1 MRKKNM
7 KLAVTSVVLSACV
20 AVQPV
25 AACAAEGAN
34 LADENTAGGGVNSGN
49 PAEESAP
56 QQPNEEIVEENEG
69 IVGTPGTEGTEDQ
82 AGQESSGNYEIVEDN
97 LQEEEAPAEPEEE
110 AASSES
116 QPAESAETTASA
128 GSTEEKTYPDSEDEI
143 SAGQA
148 LNEAGDAVLEK
159 PEGETVEEYNEK
171 AEDYNEKVDGYN
183 DVVTGDNDKLAEDFT
198 GEGSADKL
206 DDAKKPLDDAQ
217 DKVADLQAQLNA
229 LEALKNNPN
238 PERPFSIEEYNQKVA
253 ELNAAVKEQQTAA
266 GAYNDAVDKIQTEK
280 QEEVIQENQGINS
293 DNKDVVT
300 ENEQTMNENDGK
312 LGKTEETDQEGNV
325 TLDVGA
331 LEDSDLKGQYE
342 GAKKAM
348 EDAKGTLEG
357 LTIPQYTDEQIKN
370 LTPEEVAEYEKVVA
384 NYNQVKADYDRKVE
398 AYNSLAD
405 QVADELTKQNQAE
418 ADAKTQDAN
427 NIIVDQNTTA
437 AGENKKK
444 DASNKTETEKNN
456 AVEDTGLTTAADEL
470 DAARDVL
477 NSKKDALDD
486 LGEELKN
493 ASNLGQ
499 NEYNS
504 LLAQYK
510 AAAVEYNGAVSNY
523 NAKVEAYS
531 SALTDAKKNV
541 EEQNA
546 KIDSNN
552 KEEVE
557 GKINAT
563 ESNKVTFDNQTTA
576 DGVTGMT
583 SQAAELAAKAK
594 ELHEKEQALIA
605 AATENRLD
613 DFVALQKE
621 YNTLVTE
628 YNNLADAFEDEANK
642 KVHESNQ
649 AIVQGKLEANH
660 GDGTNKGV
668 VGTNQDTVESIRD
681 KVDDTGMNSAA
692 NDLTEAKNN
701 LEKVAGGETVTTDNG
716 ETLTLEKAEEI
727 YNQKVGAYNDAV
739 DAYLAGVDEYNTK
752 KEEDTAAQNVLNI
765 NAALETNQGTVTAN
779 KEKYEDFIELAN
791 AEAALTQAEQA
802 LRDAVKDP
810 AAFETAKQG
819 YEKAKEDYNKAVD
832 SYHSA
837 QSAEVNTEN
846 EKVLDHK
853 DTYTKNNAI
862 DVGGTL
868 KAQEEAVEA
877 AKAELLTAAKDPATS
892 AEQLSK
898 LKDAYA
904 QAVAN
909 YNTAVGNFNAQP
921 SEDLNEGIDQ
931 YNQETAEK
939 NQALK
944 DDIQSDTAASAE
956 NNLTVLDDAK
966 NQGVVLEDGFVE
978 ELKAQ
983 HNKVTAKKSEME
995 NLKAEMEKLT
1005 SEDAGYQDAVKA
1017 YNEAVK
1023 AYNAEVETYA
1033 GQVKTYNEAVNS
1045 WNADREEITDSTESQ
1060 GTEKGEADWGNIE
1073 GQNHLTHVDVRFDG
1087 AKTQTAT
1094 KDENGNVSYSEAL
1107 QGYKVTG
1114 VYTKKEDAENE
1125 NRKYGV
1131 NYTQDNK
1138 KDPQGIIDM
1147 EKSYTIDGGE
1157 FRDPDQKEHLNAE
1170 SLKLTFWITVKNDKG
1185 EKEILSVS
1193 LDQND
1198 VYSEG
1203 TYYEVTEESKKA
1215 FEHYEKTN
1223 PDESG
1228 EEDKNGIPIEEIG
1241 GKKYYN
1247 LSGQSVFVVSAM
1259 TCGSFEWDEEGYPDW
1274 SEFPPQWVSEGY
1286 TGNAAGLDLILSTQ
1300 TIVDIHKKDAASTLQ
1315 YFTQERYANPI
1326 SGQLVGLETGKENS
1340 VTQAQNTL
1348 QSLDSV
1354 TFDTLQAVEKIN
1366 AALDKA
1372 GTVTVE
1378 QGDLS
1383 ATVDL
1388 LTIAAAQLG
1397 TLELEAHKQAPT
1409 DVTLNQLEN
1418 VNADDG
1424 YAERTQVKQT
1434 AAANLS
1440 PLGEKNLLTGF
1451 TDYTKTAEAHL
1462 NKAASQIKALF
1473 IELGGGG
1480 TTDPDPDPEIDP
1492 ETDPDPDPEID
1503 PETDPDPDPE
1513 TDPDPDVEI
1522 PEGDVPLAELPTQ
1535 QVPLTELPEGQTPIL
1550 VELSEEQVPLTE
1562 LPDEAVPMAR
1572 PAKTGDTT
1580 PMLALSTAL
1589 AGAALALTKLL
1600 ERKRH
1605 TAKHAKR

>member
-7 KLAVTSVVLSACV
+7 KLAVTSAVLSACV

-56 QQPNEEIVEENEG
+56 QQPNEEIVEENEE
-69 IVGTPGTEGTEDQ
+69 IIGTPGTEDTEDQ

-97 LQEEEAPAEPEEE
+97 LQEEEKTAEPEEE

-116 QPAESAETTASA
+116 QPAESAE
-128 GSTEEKTYPDSEDEI
+128 STEEEAYPDSEEEI
-143 SAGQA
+143 SAGQE
-148 LNEAGDAVLEK
+148 LNEAGADVLEK
-159 PEGETVEEYNEK
+159 PEGETVEEYNEEV
-171 AEDYNEKVDGYN
+171 EDYNEKVDGYN
-183 DVVTGDNDKLAEDFT
+183 DVVTGENDKLAEDFT
-198 GEGSADKL
+198 GEDKESHQTEL

-217 DKVADLQAQLNA
+217 SEVDRLQAELNA
-229 LEALKNNPN
+229 LEELKNNPN
-238 PERPFSIEEYNQKVA
+238 PDKPFSIEEYNQKVA
-253 ELNAAVKEQQTAA
+253 ELNAAVEKQQTAA
-266 GAYNDAVDKIQTEK
+266 GAYNDAVENIQTEK
-280 QEEVIQENQGINS
+280 QDEVIQENQGINS
-293 DNKDVVT
+293 GNNEVVT
-300 ENEQTMNENDGK
+300 ENEQTMNENADK
-312 LGKTEETDQEGNV
+312 LGKTEETDQEGNATTGPDLNV
-325 TLDVGA
+325 EA
-331 LEDSDLKGQYE
+331 LEDSDLKEQYE

-348 EDAKGTLEG
+348 EDAKGTLED
-357 LTIPQYTDEQIKN
+357 LKSTIPQYTDEQIKD
-370 LTPEEVAEYEKVVA
+370 LTPDEVAEYEKVVA

-398 AYNSLAD
+398 AYNGLAN
-405 QVADELTKQNQAE
+405 QVAAELTKQNQAE
-418 ADAKTQDAN
+418 ADAQTQQTNNTKVDAN
-427 NIIVDQNTTA
+427 TATT
-437 AGENKKK
+437 GDNEKK
-444 DASNKTETEKNN
+444 DASNKSETKKND
-456 AVEDTGLTTAADEL
+456 AVEDTGLKTAADEL
-470 DAARDVL
+470 DAAREDL
-477 NSKKDALDD
+477 NGKKDALDKLGKELKDASD
-486 LGEELKN
+486 LG
-493 ASNLGQ
+493 Q
-499 NEYNS
+499 DEYNS

-510 AAAVEYNGAVSNY
+510 AAAADYNGAVSIY
-523 NAKVEAYS
+523 NAKVDAYG
-531 SALTDAKKNV
+531 SALTAAKKNV
-541 EEQNA
+541 EGQNTQ
-546 KIDSNN
+546 IDQEN
-552 KEEVE
+552 
-557 GKINAT
+557 I
-563 ESNKVTFDNQTTA
+563 NKVTGAIETTESGEVTSDNQTTA
-576 DGVTGMT
+576 NGFADMKD
-583 SQAAELAAKAK
+583 QADALAAKAAA
-594 ELHEKEQALIA
+594 LHAKEQALID

-613 DFVALQKE
+613 DFDDLRNE
-621 YNTLVTE
+621 YNTLVEE
-628 YNNLADAFEDEANK
+628 YNGLAKAFKAEANE
-642 KVHESNQ
+642 KVHAGNQ
-649 AIVQGKLEANH
+649 AIVQEKLEANH

-668 VGTNQDTVESIRD
+668 VDTNKD
-681 KVDDTGMNSAA
+681 KVNEIGYVNDKVNNTGITGAA

-727 YNQKVGAYNDAV
+727 YNQKVEDYNDAV
-739 DAYLAGVDEYNTK
+739 NAYLAGVDEYNTK
-752 KEEDTAAQNVLNI
+752 KEEETAAQNVSNI
-765 NAALETNQGTVTAN
+765 NAALEPNKETVTAN
-779 KEKYEDFIELAN
+779 KVIYEDFAGFVD

-810 AAFETAKQG
+810 DAFETAKQG
-819 YEKAKEDYNKAVD
+819 YEEAKKAYNAAVD

-853 DTYTKNNAI
+853 ATYTQNNAI

-868 KAQEEAVEA
+868 KAQEKKVEA
-877 AKAELLTAAKDPATS
+877 AKAELLAAAKNPATS
-892 AEQLSK
+892 AAKLSE

-904 QAVAN
+904 QAVAS
-909 YNTAVGNFNAQP
+909 YNTAVDNFNNTQP
-921 SEDLNEGIDQ
+921 SEDLNKEIDQ
-931 YNQETAEK
+931 YNQGAAEK

-956 NNLTVLDDAK
+956 ENLTVLDDAK
-966 NQGVVLEDGFVE
+966 NQGIKLEDGFVE
-978 ELKAQ
+978 GLKAQ
-983 HNKVTAKKSEME
+983 HSKVTAKKSEME
-995 NLKAEMEKLT
+995 TLKAEMEKLT
-1005 SEDAGYQDAVKA
+1005 PEAAGYQDAVKA

-1073 GQNHLTHVDVRFDG
+1073 GQNNLTHVDVRFDG

-1114 VYTKKEDAENE
+1114 VYTTKEDAEKE

-1138 KDPQGIIDM
+1138 KDPQGEIDM

-1157 FRDPDQKEHLNAE
+1157 FRDPDQREHLNAE

-1203 TYYEVTEESKKA
+1203 TYYEVTKESKKA

-1228 EEDKNGIPIEEIG
+1228 EEDKNGIPIVEIG
-1241 GKKYYN
+1241 GKKYYD

-1259 TCGSFEWDEEGYPDW
+1259 TCGSFEWDEEGHLDW
-1274 SEFPPQWVSEGY
+1274 SEFPNPWVSEGY

-1340 VTQAQNTL
+1340 VTQAENTL

-1378 QGDLS
+1378 QGELS

-1388 LTIAAAQLG
+1388 LTIAAAQFG
-1397 TLELEAHKQAPT
+1397 TLEAHKQAPT
-1409 DVTLNQLEN
+1409 EVTLNQLEN

-1424 YAERTQVKQT
+1424 YAERAQVKQT
-1434 AAANLS
+1434 AAANLNK
-1440 PLGEKNLLTGF
+1440 LEEKNLLTGF

-1473 IELGGGG
+1473 IELGGG
-1480 TTDPDPDPEIDP
+1480 TTDP

-1522 PEGDVPLAELPTQ
+1522 PEGDVPLTELPTQ

-1550 VELSEEQVPLTE
+1550 VELTEEQVPLTE

>member
-1 MRKKNM
+1 M
-7 KLAVTSVVLSACV
+7 
-20 AVQPV
+20 
-25 AACAAEGAN
+25 
-34 LADENTAGGGVNSGN
+34 
-49 PAEESAP
+49 
-56 QQPNEEIVEENEG
+56 
-69 IVGTPGTEGTEDQ
+69 
-82 AGQESSGNYEIVEDN
+82 EDN
-97 LQEEEAPAEPEEE
+97 LQEEEEPAEPEEE
-110 AASSES
+110 EAAPSES
-116 QPAESAETTASA
+116 QPAESAETTESA
-128 GSTEEKTYPDSEDEI
+128 ESTEEKAYPDSEEEI
-143 SAGQA
+143 IAGQE
-148 LNEAGDAVLEK
+148 LNEAGADVLEK
-159 PEGETVEEYNEK
+159 PEGETVEEYNEEV
-171 AEDYNEKVDGYN
+171 EDYNEKVDGYN
-183 DVVTGDNDKLAEDFT
+183 DVVTGENDKLAEDFT

-206 DDAKKPLDDAQ
+206 GEAQGTLDGAQ
-217 DKVADLQAQLNA
+217 DKVAELQAQLNA
-229 LEALKNNPN
+229 LEELKNNPD
-238 PERPFSIEEYNQKVA
+238 PEKPFSIEEYNQKVA
-253 ELNAAVKEQQTAA
+253 ELNAAVEKQQTAA
-266 GAYNDAVDKIQTEK
+266 GAYNDAVENIQTEK
-280 QEEVIQENQGINS
+280 QDEVIQENQGINS

-300 ENEQTMNENDGK
+300 ENEQTMNENADK
-312 LGKTEETDQEGNV
+312 LGKTEETDQEGNATTGPDLNV
-325 TLDVGA
+325 EA
-331 LEDSDLKGQYE
+331 LEDSDLKEQYE

-348 EDAKGTLEG
+348 EDAKGTLED
-357 LTIPQYTDEQIKN
+357 LKSTIPQYTDEQIKD
-370 LTPEEVAEYEKVVA
+370 LTPDEVAEYEKVVA

-398 AYNSLAD
+398 AYNGLAN
-405 QVADELTKQNQAE
+405 QVAAELTKQNQAE
-418 ADAKTQDAN
+418 ADAQTQQTNNTKVDAN
-427 NIIVDQNTTA
+427 TATT
-437 AGENKKK
+437 GDNEKK
-444 DASNKTETEKNN
+444 DASNKSETKKND
-456 AVEDTGLTTAADEL
+456 AVEDTGLKTAADEL
-470 DAARDVL
+470 DAAREDL
-477 NSKKDALDD
+477 NGKKDALDKLGKELKDASD
-486 LGEELKN
+486 LG
-493 ASNLGQ
+493 Q
-499 NEYNS
+499 DEYNS

-510 AAAVEYNGAVSNY
+510 AAAADYNGAVSIY
-523 NAKVEAYS
+523 NAKVDAYG
-531 SALTDAKKNV
+531 SALTAAKKNV
-541 EEQNA
+541 EGQNTQ
-546 KIDSNN
+546 IDQEN
-552 KEEVE
+552 
-557 GKINAT
+557 I
-563 ESNKVTFDNQTTA
+563 NKVTGAIETTESGEVTSDNQTTA
-576 DGVTGMT
+576 NGFADMKD
-583 SQAAELAAKAK
+583 QADALAAKAAA
-594 ELHEKEQALIA
+594 LHAKEQALID

-613 DFVALQKE
+613 DFDDLRNE
-621 YNTLVTE
+621 YNTLVEE
-628 YNNLADAFEDEANK
+628 YNGLAKAFKAEAND
-642 KVHESNQ
+642 KVHAGNQ
-649 AIVQGKLEANH
+649 AIVQEKLEANH

-668 VGTNQDTVESIRD
+668 VGTNQDTVNEIGYVND
-681 KVDDTGMNSAA
+681 KVNNTGITGAA

-701 LEKVAGGETVTTDNG
+701 LEKVAGGETITTDNG

-727 YNQKVGAYNDAV
+727 YNEKVGAYNDAV

-752 KEEDTAAQNVLNI
+752 KEEDTAEQNVTKVN
-765 NAALETNQGTVTAN
+765 NALEPNKETVTAN
-779 KEKYEDFIELAN
+779 KEKYEEFLELAN

-810 AAFETAKQG
+810 AAFDKAKQD

-837 QSAEVNTEN
+837 QSEKVNTEN
-846 EKVLDHK
+846 EKVLDHEA
-853 DTYTKNNAI
+853 TYTKNNAI

-868 KAQEEAVEA
+868 KEQEKAVEA
-877 AKAELLTAAKDPATS
+877 AKAELLAAAKDPATS
-892 AEQLSK
+892 AEKLSD
-898 LKDAYA
+898 LKAAYA

-921 SEDLNEGIDQ
+921 SEDLNEEIDQ
-931 YNQETAEK
+931 SNKETAEK

-956 NNLTVLDDAK
+956 DNLTVLDDAK
-966 NQGVVLEDGFVE
+966 NKGVVLEKGFVD

-983 HNKVTAKKSEME
+983 HETVTAKKSEME
-995 NLKAEMEKLT
+995 KLKAAMNGL
-1005 SEDAGYQDAVKA
+1005 SPEDAGYQDAVEA
-1017 YNEAVK
+1017 YNKAVK
-1023 AYNAEVETYA
+1023 EYNAEVKTYA
-1033 GQVKTYNEAVNS
+1033 GQVDTYNKAVQS

-1073 GQNHLTHVDVRFDG
+1073 GQNNLTHVDVRFDG

-1114 VYTKKEDAENE
+1114 VYTTKEDAEKE

-1138 KDPQGIIDM
+1138 KDPQGEIDM

-1157 FRDPDQKEHLNAE
+1157 FRDPDQREHLNAE

-1203 TYYEVTEESKKA
+1203 TYYEVTKESKKA

-1228 EEDKNGIPIEEIG
+1228 EEDKNGIPIVEIG
-1241 GKKYYN
+1241 GKKYYD

-1259 TCGSFEWDEEGYPDW
+1259 TCGSFEWDEEGHLDW
-1274 SEFPPQWVSEGY
+1274 SEFPNPWVSEGY

-1326 SGQLVGLETGKENS
+1326 SGQLGKLDTDKENS
-1340 VTQAQNTL
+1340 VTQAENTL

-1354 TFDTLQAVEKIN
+1354 GFGTLQAVEKIN

-1378 QGDLS
+1378 QGELS

-1388 LTIAAAQLG
+1388 LTIAAAQFG
-1397 TLELEAHKQAPT
+1397 TLEAHKQAPT

-1434 AAANLS
+1434 AAANLNK
-1440 PLGEKNLLTGF
+1440 LEEKNLLTGF

-1480 TTDPDPDPEIDP
+1480 TTDP

-1513 TDPDPDVEI
+1513 TDPETDPDPDVEI
-1522 PEGDVPLAELPTQ
+1522 PEGNVPLAELPTQ

>member
-1 MRKKNM
+1 M
-7 KLAVTSVVLSACV
+7 
-20 AVQPV
+20 
-25 AACAAEGAN
+25 
-34 LADENTAGGGVNSGN
+34 
-49 PAEESAP
+49 
-56 QQPNEEIVEENEG
+56 
-69 IVGTPGTEGTEDQ
+69 
-82 AGQESSGNYEIVEDN
+82 EDN
-97 LQEEEAPAEPEEE
+97 LQEEEEPAEPEKE

-116 QPAESAETTASA
+116 QPAESAETTESA
-128 GSTEEKTYPDSEDEI
+128 ESTEEKSYPDSEKEI
-143 SAGQA
+143 SDGQELNGAGA
-148 LNEAGDAVLEK
+148 DVLEK

-171 AEDYNEKVDGYN
+171 VEDYNEKVDGYN
-183 DVVTGDNDKLAEDFT
+183 DVVTGENDKLAEDFT

-206 DDAKKPLDDAQ
+206 DEVKDGLDKTQ
-217 DKVADLQAQLNA
+217 NKVAELQAELNA
-229 LEALKNNPN
+229 LEALKNDPN
-238 PERPFSIEEYNQKVA
+238 PEKPFSIEEYNQKVA

-266 GAYNDAVDKIQTEK
+266 GAYNETVENIQTEK

-293 DNKDVVT
+293 DNKNVVT
-300 ENEQTMNENDGK
+300 ENEQTMDQNANK

-325 TLDVGA
+325 TFDSKLNVEA
-331 LEDSDLKGQYE
+331 LNATTNDLKKLKNDYNV
-342 GAKKAM
+342 AKSDM
-348 EDAKGTLEG
+348 EKAKGTLEE
-357 LTIPQYTDEQIKN
+357 LKNTIPQYTDEQIKN
-370 LTPEEVAEYEKVVA
+370 LTPEQVAEYEKVVA

-398 AYNSLAD
+398 AYNGLAD
-405 QVADELTKQNQAE
+405 QVADALTKQNQAE
-418 ADAKTQDAN
+418 ADAQTQETNNTKVDAN
-427 NIIVDQNTTA
+427 TTTTGENEGKDASNKSETKKNDAVEDMGLTTA
-437 AGENKKK
+437 AGELDEARNVLNGKK
-444 DASNKTETEKNN
+444 D
-456 AVEDTGLTTAADEL
+456 VL
-470 DAARDVL
+470 D
-477 NSKKDALDD
+477 K

-499 NEYNS
+499 DEYND
-504 LLAQYK
+504 LLARYK
-510 AAAVEYNGAVSNY
+510 AAAADYNGAVSTY
-523 NAKVEAYS
+523 NAKVNAYG
-531 SALTDAKKNV
+531 SALTTAKENV
-541 EEQNA
+541 AGQNA
-546 KIDSNN
+546 QIDSNN
-552 KEEVE
+552 KKEVE
-557 GKINAT
+557 DKINAAGNDEAT
-563 ESNKVTFDNQTTA
+563 SDNQTTA
-576 DGVTGMT
+576 DGFADMND
-583 SQAAELAAKAK
+583 QADALAAKAK
-594 ELHEKEQALIA
+594 ELHAKEQALIA

-613 DFVALQKE
+613 DFDALRKE
-621 YNTLVTE
+621 YTTLVAE
-628 YNNLADAFEDEANK
+628 YNGLADKFEADANK
-642 KVHESNQ
+642 EVHAGNQ

-668 VGTNQDTVESIRD
+668 VDTNKD
-681 KVDDTGMNSAA
+681 KVDKIGYVNDKVNNTGMTSAA
-692 NDLTEAKNN
+692 DDLTEAKNN

-752 KEEDTAAQNVLNI
+752 KEEDTAAQNVSNI
-765 NAALETNQGTVTAN
+765 NAALKPNQGTVAAN
-779 KEKYEDFIELAN
+779 KVIYEDFAGFVD

-810 AAFETAKQG
+810 VAFETAKQS
-819 YEKAKEDYNKAVD
+819 YEKAKSAYNAAVD

-837 QSAEVNTEN
+837 QSEKVNTEN
-846 EKVLDHK
+846 QTVLNHEA
-853 DTYTKNNAI
+853 TYTKNNAI

-868 KAQEEAVEA
+868 KEQEKAVEA
-877 AKAELLTAAKDPATS
+877 AKAELLAAAKDPNTS
-892 AEQLSK
+892 AEELSD

-904 QAVAN
+904 QAVVS
-909 YNTAVGNFNAQP
+909 YNTAVDNFNAQP
-921 SEDLNEGIDQ
+921 SEDLNEEIDQ
-931 YNQETAEK
+931 YNKVAAEK

-944 DDIQSDTAASAE
+944 DDIQSDTANSAE
-956 NNLTVLDDAK
+956 DNLTVLDDAK
-966 NQGVVLEDGFVE
+966 NQGIELKPGFVD

-983 HNKVTAKKSEME
+983 HSKVTEKKSEME
-995 NLKAEMEKLT
+995 TLKAEMEKLT
-1005 SEDAGYQDAVKA
+1005 PEAAGYQDAVEA
-1017 YNEAVK
+1017 YNKAVK
-1023 AYNAEVETYA
+1023 EYNAEVKTYA
-1033 GQVKTYNEAVNS
+1033 GQVDTYNKAVQS

-1060 GTEKGEADWGNIE
+1060 GTEKGKADWGNIK
-1073 GQNHLTHVDVRFDG
+1073 GQDNLDHVDVRFDG

-1114 VYTKKEDAENE
+1114 VYTDKDQVGTKNF
-1125 NRKYGV
+1125 GV
-1131 NYTQDNK
+1131 NYTQESNRY
-1138 KDPQGIIDM
+1138 PQGIIDM
-1147 EKSYTIDGGE
+1147 EKNNTIDGGE
-1157 FRDPDQKEHLNAE
+1157 FRDPDQREHLDAE
-1170 SLKLTFWITVKNDKG
+1170 SLKLTFWITVENDEGKT
-1185 EKEILSVS
+1185 ETLSVS

-1203 TYYEVTEESKKA
+1203 TYYKVADEPDIKNYKN
-1215 FEHYEKTN
+1215 EK
-1223 PDESG
+1223 G
-1228 EEDKNGIPIEEIG
+1228 ETIPTKIIDGVE
-1241 GKKYYN
+1241 YYD

-1259 TCGSFEWDEEGYPDW
+1259 TCGSFDWDEEGHWEGWFFDRH
-1274 SEFPPQWVSEGY
+1274 WVSEGY
-1286 TGNAAGLDLILSTQ
+1286 TGDADGLDLILSTQ

-1315 YFTQERYANPI
+1315 YFTKERYENPI
-1326 SGQLVGLETGKENS
+1326 SRKLDRLGTGKENS
-1340 VTQAQNTL
+1340 VTQAENTL
-1348 QSLDSV
+1348 KSLSQVD
-1354 TFDTLQAVEKIN
+1354 FGTLQAVEKIS

-1378 QGDLS
+1378 QGELS

-1388 LTIAAAQLG
+1388 LTIAAAQFG
-1397 TLELEAHKQAPT
+1397 TLEAHKQAPT

-1440 PLGEKNLLTGF
+1440 PLGENNLLTGF

-1492 ETDPDPDPEID
+1492 ETDPDPDPETD
-1503 PETDPDPDPE
+1503 PETDPDL
-1513 TDPDPDVEI
+1513 DVEI

-1550 VELSEEQVPLTE
+1550 VELTEEQVPLTE

-1605 TAKHAKR
+1605 TAKHAKH

>member
-7 KLAVTSVVLSACV
+7 KLAVTSAVLSACV

-69 IVGTPGTEGTEDQ
+69 IIGTPGTEGTEDQ

-97 LQEEEAPAEPEEE
+97 RQEEEEPAEPEEE

-116 QPAESAETTASA
+116 QPVESAETTESA
-128 GSTEEKTYPDSEDEI
+128 ESTEEKPYPDSEEEI
-143 SAGQA
+143 SAGQG
-148 LNEAGDAVLEK
+148 LNDAGDAVLEK

-171 AEDYNEKVDGYN
+171 VEDYNEKVDGYN
-183 DVVTGDNDKLAEDFT
+183 DVVTGENDNLAKDFT

-206 DDAKKPLDDAQ
+206 DEVKDGLDKTQ
-217 DKVADLQAQLNA
+217 NKVATLQAELNA
-229 LEALKNNPN
+229 LEALKNDPDPN
-238 PERPFSIEEYNQKVA
+238 KPFSIEDYNKKVA

-266 GAYNDAVDKIQTEK
+266 GDYNAAVDKIQTEK

-293 DNKDVVT
+293 DNQNVVT
-300 ENEQTMNENDGK
+300 ENEQTMDQNAGK
-312 LGKTEETDQEGNV
+312 LGKIEETGQTISPNLDVEALKDQE
-325 TLDVGA
+325 
-331 LEDSDLKGQYE
+331 LKNQYE
-342 GAKKAM
+342 GAKSDM
-348 EDAKGTLEG
+348 EKAKGTLEE
-357 LTIPQYTDEQIKN
+357 LKSTIPQYTDEQIKN
-370 LTPEEVAEYEKVVA
+370 LTPEQVAEYEKVVT

-398 AYNSLAD
+398 AYNSLAN
-405 QVADELTKQNQAE
+405 QVADALTKQNQAE
-418 ADAKTQDAN
+418 ADAQTQETNNTKVDAN
-427 NIIVDQNTTA
+427 TTTT
-437 AGENKKK
+437 GENEGK
-444 DASNKTETEKNN
+444 DASNKSETKKND
-456 AVEDTGLTTAADEL
+456 AVEDMGLTTAANEL

-477 NSKKDALDD
+477 NGKKDVLDK
-486 LGEELKN
+486 LGEKLKN

-499 NEYNS
+499 DEYND

-510 AAAVEYNGAVSNY
+510 AAALEYNGAVSTY
-523 NAKVEAYS
+523 NAKVNAYG
-531 SALTDAKKNV
+531 SALTTAKENV
-541 EEQNA
+541 AGQNTQ
-546 KIDSNN
+546 IDSNN
-552 KEEVE
+552 KEKVE
-557 GKINAT
+557 DAINDT
-563 ESNKVTFDNQTTA
+563 ESNKATSGNQTTA
-576 DGVTGMT
+576 DGFTDMKD
-583 SQAAELAAKAK
+583 QADALEAKAK
-594 ELHEKEQALIA
+594 ELHAKEQALIA
-605 AATENRLD
+605 AATENRLE
-613 DFVALQKE
+613 DFAALQEE
-621 YNTLVTE
+621 YNTLVAE
-628 YNNLADAFEDEANK
+628 YKGLADKFEADANK
-642 KVHESNQ
+642 KVHAGNQ
-649 AIVQGKLEANH
+649 AIVQEKLEANH

-668 VGTNQDTVESIRD
+668 VGTNQDTVDSIGN
-681 KVDDTGMNSAA
+681 KVDDTGMTSAA
-692 NDLTEAKNN
+692 DDLTEAKNN

-752 KEEDTAAQNVLNI
+752 KEEDTAAQNVSNI
-765 NAALETNQGTVTAN
+765 NAALEPNQGTVTAN
-779 KEKYEDFIELAN
+779 KEKYEEFLDLAN

-810 AAFETAKQG
+810 AAFETAKQS
-819 YEKAKEDYNKAVD
+819 YEEAMSAYNAAVD

-837 QSAEVNTEN
+837 QSEKVNTEN
-846 EKVLDHK
+846 QTVLNHEA
-853 DTYTKNNAI
+853 TYTKNNAI

-868 KAQEEAVEA
+868 RAQEEAVEA
-877 AKAELLTAAKDPATS
+877 AKAVLLAAAKDPNTS
-892 AEQLSK
+892 AEELSD

-904 QAVAN
+904 QAVVS
-909 YNTAVGNFNAQP
+909 YNTAVDNFNAQP
-921 SEDLNEGIDQ
+921 SEDLNKGIDQ
-931 YNQETAEK
+931 YNKVVAEN

-944 DDIQSDTAASAE
+944 DGIQSGTADSAE
-956 NNLTVLDDAK
+956 DNLTVLDDAK
-966 NQGVVLEDGFVE
+966 NKGVVLEDGFVKG
-978 ELKAQ
+978 LKEQ
-983 HNKVTAKKSEME
+983 HSKVTAKKSEME
-995 NLKAEMEKLT
+995 ELKAAMKGL
-1005 SEDAGYQDAVKA
+1005 SPEDAGYQDAVEA
-1017 YNEAVK
+1017 YNKAVK
-1023 AYNAEVETYA
+1023 AYNAEVDIYE
-1033 GQVKTYNEAVNS
+1033 GKVKTYNDAVNS
-1045 WNADREEITDSTESQ
+1045 WNTDREEITDSTESQ
-1060 GTEKGEADWGNIE
+1060 GTEEGKADWGNIK
-1073 GQNHLTHVDVRFDG
+1073 GQNNLTHVDVRFDG

-1114 VYTKKEDAENE
+1114 VYTDKDQVGTKNF
-1125 NRKYGV
+1125 GV
-1131 NYTQDNK
+1131 NYTQESNRHL
-1138 KDPQGIIDM
+1138 QGIIDM
-1147 EKSYTIDGGE
+1147 EKNNTIDGGE
-1157 FRDPDQKEHLNAE
+1157 FRDPDQREHLDAE
-1170 SLKLTFWITVKNDKG
+1170 SLKLTFWITVENDEGKT
-1185 EKEILSVS
+1185 ETLSVS

-1203 TYYEVTEESKKA
+1203 TYYEVTKESKTA

-1228 EEDKNGIPIEEIG
+1228 EEDKNGIPIVEIG
-1241 GKKYYN
+1241 GKKYYD

-1259 TCGSFEWDEEGYPDW
+1259 TCGSFDWDEEGHWEGGFFDLH
-1274 SEFPPQWVSEGY
+1274 WVSEGY
-1286 TGNAAGLDLILSTQ
+1286 TGDAAGLDLILSTQ

-1315 YFTQERYANPI
+1315 YFTKERYENPI
-1326 SGQLVGLETGKENS
+1326 RGQLVGLETGKENS
-1340 VTQAQNTL
+1340 VTQAENTL

-1354 TFDTLQAVEKIN
+1354 NFGTLQAVEKIN
-1366 AALDKA
+1366 AALENA

-1378 QGDLS
+1378 QSELS

-1388 LTIAAAQLG
+1388 LTIAAAQFG
-1397 TLELEAHKQAPT
+1397 TLEAHKQAPT

-1440 PLGEKNLLTGF
+1440 PLEEKNLLTGF

-1473 IELGGGG
+1473 IELGGG
-1480 TTDPDPDPEIDP
+1480 T
-1492 ETDPDPDPEID
+1492 TDPDPDPEID

-1513 TDPDPDVEI
+1513 TDPETDPDLDVEI

-1550 VELSEEQVPLTE
+1550 VELTEEQVPLTE

-1605 TAKHAKR
+1605 TAKHAKH